1 MSSAPENQNT
11 ALNTIK
17 EKWNDI
23 LFYLKSE
30 YEISDVSFKTWILPL
45 EVAAVDEQTIIVV
58 VPEENIGLNY
68 IRKKYYLPLKVSV
81 SEIMGQDYEIRFIL
95 PDDLDDVFEPPV
107 QDTSV
112 QQDVFERAGLNPK
125 YTFANFI
132 VGDNNNLAHAA
143 SLAVAESPAQ
153 VYNPLYIYGGVGLG
167 KTHLMQAIAH
177 FILSADPEKK
187 VLYVTSEN
195 FTNEIID
202 AIRNGNPQAN
212 SLFREKYRNVDI
224 LLIDDIQF
232 ISGKESTQEEFFH
245 TFNELYAHKK
255 QIIISSDKP
264 PKEIKGLEERLI
276 SRFLWGLP
284 IDLQSP
290 NYETRV
296 AILKKKIELEGSS
309 DIPDDVIFYIAA
321 NVSSNIR
328 ELEGALTKIIAY
340 SKLTSS
346 RITLEF
352 AEDVLKDLFTDHH
365 EITPD
370 DVIKIVSE
378 HFGIAVSD
386 ITSKKKSRDIVY
398 PRQLCMYLSRTLTDA
413 AQSLIGKKL
422 GNRDHTTVIHGYEK
436 IQSEIDK
443 NEKIRNDVEILKKKI
458 SPY

>member
-1 MSSAPENQNT
+1 MQDKQDNQQY
-11 ALNTIK
+11 LNMIR
-17 EKWNDI
+17 EKWSDI
-23 LFYLKSE
+23 LFYLKNE
-30 YEISDVSFKTWILPL
+30 YEISDVSFKTWILPI
-45 EVAAVDEQTIIVV
+45 EVAAVDGHTIILV
-58 VPEENIGLNY
+58 VPEESIGLNY
-68 IRKKYYLPLKVSV
+68 IKKKYYLPLKVSI
-81 SEIMGQDYEIRFIL
+81 SEITGQDFDIRFIL
-95 PDDLDDVFEPPV
+95 PDDYAADYETPVPEPPK
-107 QDTSV
+107 
-112 QQDVFERAGLNPK
+112 QQDVFEQAGLNPK

-153 VYNPLYIYGGVGLG
+153 IYNPLYIYGGVGLG

-177 FILSADPEKK
+177 FILTADPEKK

-264 PKEIKGLEERLI
+264 PKEIKGLEDRLI

-296 AILKKKIELEGSS
+296 AILKKKIELEGSA
-309 DIPDDVIFYIAA
+309 DIPDDVVCYIAA

-346 RITLEF
+346 EITLDF

-378 HFGIAVSD
+378 HFGISVSD

-436 IQSEIDK
+436 IQSDIDK
-443 NEKIRNDVEILKKKI
+443 NEKVKNDVEILKKKI

>member
-1 MSSAPENQNT
+1 MSWKRSDRM
-11 ALNTIK
+11 LNTIR
-17 EKWNDI
+17 EKWSDI
-23 LFYLKSE
+23 LYYLKNE
-30 YEISDVSFKTWILPL
+30 YDISDVSFKTWLLPL
-45 EVAAVDEQTIIVV
+45 EVTAVEDGTIVIM
-58 VPEENIGLNY
+58 VPEESIGLSY
-68 IRKKYYLPLKVSV
+68 IKKKYYLPLKVSV
-81 SEIMGQDYEIRFIL
+81 SEVTGQDLDIDFIL
-95 PDDLDDVFEPPV
+95 PDQVKEYFTPIPDN
-107 QDTSV
+107 QGS
-112 QQDVFERAGLNPK
+112 QDVFEKAGLNPK
-125 YTFANFI
+125 YTFSNFI

-143 SLAVAESPAQ
+143 SLAVAESPAEI
-153 VYNPLYIYGGVGLG
+153 YNPLYIYGGVGLG

-202 AIRNGNPQAN
+202 AIRNGSPQAN
-212 SLFREKYRNVDI
+212 SRFREKYRNADV

-245 TFNELYAHKK
+245 TFNDLYEHKK

-296 AILKKKIELEGSS
+296 AILKKKIELEGAPP
-309 DIPDDVIFYIAA
+309 IPDEVIFYIAA

-328 ELEGALTKIIAY
+328 ELEGSLTKIIAY

-346 RITLEF
+346 DITLEF
-352 AEDVLKDLFTDHH
+352 AEGVLKDLFTDSQR

-370 DVIKIVSE
+370 NIIKIVAE
-378 HFGIAVSD
+378 HFGISVSD
-386 ITSKKKSRDIVY
+386 LSSKKKSSDVVY
-398 PRQLCMYLSRTLTDA
+398 PRQLAMYLCRTLTEA
-413 AQSLIGKKL
+413 ALSLIGKKL
-422 GNRDHTTVIHGYEK
+422 GNRDHSTVLHGYEK
-436 IQSEIDK
+436 IQSEIDIDERTK
-443 NEKIRNDVEILKKKI
+443 NDVEILKKKI
-458 SPY
+458 CPY

>member
-1 MSSAPENQNT
+1 MSWKRSDRM
-11 ALNTIK
+11 LNTIR
-17 EKWNDI
+17 EKWSDI
-23 LFYLKSE
+23 LYYLKNE
-30 YEISDVSFKTWILPL
+30 YDISDVSFKTWLLPL
-45 EVAAVDEQTIIVV
+45 EVTAVEDGTIVIM
-58 VPEENIGLNY
+58 VPEESIGLSY
-68 IRKKYYLPLKVSV
+68 IKKKYYLPLKVSV
-81 SEIMGQDYEIRFIL
+81 SEVTGQDLDIEFIL
-95 PDDLDDVFEPPV
+95 PDQVKDYFTPIPDN
-107 QDTSV
+107 QGS
-112 QQDVFERAGLNPK
+112 QDVFEKAGLNPK
-125 YTFANFI
+125 YTFSNFI

-143 SLAVAESPAQ
+143 SLAVAESPAEI
-153 VYNPLYIYGGVGLG
+153 YNPLYIYGGVGLG

-202 AIRNGNPQAN
+202 AIRNGSPQAN
-212 SLFREKYRNVDI
+212 SRFREKYRNADV

-245 TFNELYAHKK
+245 TFNDLYEHKK

-296 AILKKKIELEGSS
+296 AILKKKIELEGAPP
-309 DIPDDVIFYIAA
+309 IPDEVIFYIAA

-328 ELEGALTKIIAY
+328 ELEGSLTKIIAY

-346 RITLEF
+346 DITLEF
-352 AEDVLKDLFTDHH
+352 AEGVLKDLFTDSQR

-370 DVIKIVSE
+370 NIIKIVAE
-378 HFGIAVSD
+378 HFGISVSD
-386 ITSKKKSRDIVY
+386 LSSKKKSSDVVY
-398 PRQLCMYLSRTLTDA
+398 PRQLAMYLCRTLTEA
-413 AQSLIGKKL
+413 ALSLIGKKL
-422 GNRDHTTVIHGYEK
+422 GNRDHSTVLHGYEK
-436 IQSEIDK
+436 IQSEIDID
-443 NEKIRNDVEILKKKI
+443 EKTKNDVEILKKKI
-458 SPY
+458 CPY

>member
-1 MSSAPENQNT
+1 M
-11 ALNTIK
+11 LNTIR
-17 EKWNDI
+17 EKWSDI
-23 LFYLKSE
+23 LYYLKNE
-30 YEISDVSFKTWILPL
+30 YDISDVSFKTWLLPL
-45 EVAAVDEQTIIVV
+45 EVTAVEDGTIVIM
-58 VPEENIGLNY
+58 VPEESIGLSY
-68 IRKKYYLPLKVSV
+68 IKKKYYLPLKVSV
-81 SEIMGQDYEIRFIL
+81 SEVTGQDLDIEFIL
-95 PDDLDDVFEPPV
+95 PDQVKEYFTPIPDN
-107 QDTSV
+107 QGS
-112 QQDVFERAGLNPK
+112 QDVFEKAGLNPK
-125 YTFANFI
+125 YTFSNFI

-143 SLAVAESPAQ
+143 SLAVAESPAEI
-153 VYNPLYIYGGVGLG
+153 YNPLYIYGGVGLG

-202 AIRNGNPQAN
+202 AIRNGSPQAN
-212 SLFREKYRNVDI
+212 SRFREKYRNADV

-245 TFNELYAHKK
+245 TFNDLYEHKK

-296 AILKKKIELEGSS
+296 AILKKKIELEGAPP
-309 DIPDDVIFYIAA
+309 IPDEVIFYIAA

-328 ELEGALTKIIAY
+328 ELEGSLTKIIAY

-346 RITLEF
+346 DITLEF
-352 AEDVLKDLFTDHH
+352 AEGVLKDLFTDSQR

-370 DVIKIVSE
+370 NIIKIVAE
-378 HFGIAVSD
+378 HFGISVSD
-386 ITSKKKSRDIVY
+386 LSSKKKSSDVVY
-398 PRQLCMYLSRTLTDA
+398 PRQLAMYLCRTLTEA
-413 AQSLIGKKL
+413 ALSLIGKKL
-422 GNRDHTTVIHGYEK
+422 GNRDHSTVLHGYEK
-436 IQSEIDK
+436 IQSEIDIDERTK
-443 NEKIRNDVEILKKKI
+443 NDVEILKKKI
-458 SPY
+458 CPY

>member
-1 MSSAPENQNT
+1 MSWKRSDRM
-11 ALNTIK
+11 LNTIR
-17 EKWNDI
+17 EKWSDI
-23 LFYLKSE
+23 LYYLKNE
-30 YEISDVSFKTWILPL
+30 YDISDVSFKTWLLPL
-45 EVAAVDEQTIIVV
+45 EVTAVEDGTIVIM
-58 VPEENIGLNY
+58 VPEESIGLSY
-68 IRKKYYLPLKVSV
+68 IKKKYYLPLKVSV
-81 SEIMGQDYEIRFIL
+81 SEVTGQDLDIEFIL
-95 PDDLDDVFEPPV
+95 PDQVREYFTPIPDN
-107 QDTSV
+107 QGS
-112 QQDVFERAGLNPK
+112 QDVFEKAGLNPK
-125 YTFANFI
+125 YTFSNFI

-143 SLAVAESPAQ
+143 SLAVAESPAEI
-153 VYNPLYIYGGVGLG
+153 YNPLYIYGGVGLG

-202 AIRNGNPQAN
+202 AIRNGSPQAN
-212 SLFREKYRNVDI
+212 SRFREKYRNADV

-245 TFNELYAHKK
+245 TFNDLYEHKK

-296 AILKKKIELEGSS
+296 AILKKKIELEGAPP
-309 DIPDDVIFYIAA
+309 IPDEVIFYIAA

-328 ELEGALTKIIAY
+328 ELEGSLTKIIAY

-346 RITLEF
+346 DITLEF
-352 AEDVLKDLFTDHH
+352 AEGVLKDLFTDSQR

-370 DVIKIVSE
+370 NIIKIVAE
-378 HFGIAVSD
+378 HFGISVSD
-386 ITSKKKSRDIVY
+386 LSSKKKSSDVVY
-398 PRQLCMYLSRTLTDA
+398 PRQLAMYLCRTLTEA
-413 AQSLIGKKL
+413 ALSLIGKKL
-422 GNRDHTTVIHGYEK
+422 GNRDHSTVLHGYEK
-436 IQSEIDK
+436 IQSEIDID
-443 NEKIRNDVEILKKKI
+443 EKTKNDVEILKKKI
-458 SPY
+458 CPY

>member
-1 MSSAPENQNT
+1 MSWKRSDRM
-11 ALNTIK
+11 LNTIR
-17 EKWNDI
+17 EKWSDI
-23 LFYLKSE
+23 LYYLKNE
-30 YEISDVSFKTWILPL
+30 YDISDVSFKTWLLPL
-45 EVAAVDEQTIIVV
+45 EVTAVEDGTIVIM
-58 VPEENIGLNY
+58 VPEESIGLSY
-68 IRKKYYLPLKVSV
+68 IKKKYYLPLKVSV
-81 SEIMGQDYEIRFIL
+81 SEVTGQDLDIEFIL
-95 PDDLDDVFEPPV
+95 PDQVKEYFTPIPDN
-107 QDTSV
+107 QGS
-112 QQDVFERAGLNPK
+112 QDVFEKAGLNPK
-125 YTFANFI
+125 YTFSNFI

-143 SLAVAESPAQ
+143 SLAVAESPAEI
-153 VYNPLYIYGGVGLG
+153 YNPLYIYGGVGLG

-202 AIRNGNPQAN
+202 AIRNGSPQAN
-212 SLFREKYRNVDI
+212 SRFREKYRNADV

-245 TFNELYAHKK
+245 TFNDLYEHKK

-296 AILKKKIELEGSS
+296 AILKKKIELEGAPP
-309 DIPDDVIFYIAA
+309 IPDEVIFYIAA

-328 ELEGALTKIIAY
+328 ELEGSLTKIIAY

-346 RITLEF
+346 DITLEF
-352 AEDVLKDLFTDHH
+352 AEGVLKDLFTDSQR

-370 DVIKIVSE
+370 NIIKIVAE
-378 HFGIAVSD
+378 HFGISVSD
-386 ITSKKKSRDIVY
+386 LSSKKKSSDVVY
-398 PRQLCMYLSRTLTDA
+398 PRQLAMYLCRTLTEA
-413 AQSLIGKKL
+413 ALSLIGKKL
-422 GNRDHTTVIHGYEK
+422 GNRDHSTVLHGYEK
-436 IQSEIDK
+436 IQSEIDIDERTK
-443 NEKIRNDVEILKKKI
+443 NDVEILKKKI
-458 SPY
+458 CPY

>member
-1 MSSAPENQNT
+1 MSWKRSDRM
-11 ALNTIK
+11 LNTIR
-17 EKWNDI
+17 EKWSDI
-23 LFYLKSE
+23 LYYLKNE
-30 YEISDVSFKTWILPL
+30 YDISDVSFKTWLLPL
-45 EVAAVDEQTIIVV
+45 EVTAVEDGTIVIM
-58 VPEENIGLNY
+58 VPEESIGLSY
-68 IRKKYYLPLKVSV
+68 IKKKYYLPLKVSV
-81 SEIMGQDYEIRFIL
+81 SEVTGQDLDIEFIL
-95 PDDLDDVFEPPV
+95 PDQVKEYFTPIPDN
-107 QDTSV
+107 QGS
-112 QQDVFERAGLNPK
+112 QDVFEKAGLNPK
-125 YTFANFI
+125 YTFSNFI

-143 SLAVAESPAQ
+143 SLAVAESPTEI
-153 VYNPLYIYGGVGLG
+153 YNPLYIYGGVGLG

-202 AIRNGNPQAN
+202 AIRNGSPQAN
-212 SLFREKYRNVDI
+212 SRFREKYRNADV

-245 TFNELYAHKK
+245 TFNDLYEHKK

-296 AILKKKIELEGSS
+296 AILKKKIELEGAPP
-309 DIPDDVIFYIAA
+309 IPDEVIFYIAA

-328 ELEGALTKIIAY
+328 ELEGSLTKIIAY

-346 RITLEF
+346 DITLEF
-352 AEDVLKDLFTDHH
+352 AEGVLKDLFTDSQR

-370 DVIKIVSE
+370 NIIKIVAE
-378 HFGIAVSD
+378 HFGISVSD
-386 ITSKKKSRDIVY
+386 LSSKKKSSDVVY
-398 PRQLCMYLSRTLTDA
+398 PRQLAMYLCRTLTEA
-413 AQSLIGKKL
+413 ALSLIGKKL
-422 GNRDHTTVIHGYEK
+422 GNRDHSTVLHGYEK
-436 IQSEIDK
+436 IQSEIDID
-443 NEKIRNDVEILKKKI
+443 EKTKNDVEILKKKI
-458 SPY
+458 CPY

>member
-1 MSSAPENQNT
+1 MSWKRSDRM
-11 ALNTIK
+11 LNTIR
-17 EKWNDI
+17 EKWSDI
-23 LFYLKSE
+23 LYYLKNE
-30 YEISDVSFKTWILPL
+30 YDISDVSFKTWLLPL
-45 EVAAVDEQTIIVV
+45 EVTAVEDGTIVIM
-58 VPEENIGLNY
+58 VPEESIGLSY
-68 IRKKYYLPLKVSV
+68 IKKKYYLPLKVSV
-81 SEIMGQDYEIRFIL
+81 SEVTGQDLDIEFIL
-95 PDDLDDVFEPPV
+95 PDQVKEYFTPIPDN
-107 QDTSV
+107 QGS
-112 QQDVFERAGLNPK
+112 QDVFEKAGLNPK
-125 YTFANFI
+125 YTFSNFI

-143 SLAVAESPAQ
+143 SLAVAESPAEI
-153 VYNPLYIYGGVGLG
+153 YNPLYIYGGVGLG

-202 AIRNGNPQAN
+202 AIRNGSPQAN
-212 SLFREKYRNVDI
+212 SRFREKYRNADV

-245 TFNELYAHKK
+245 TFNDLYEHKK

-296 AILKKKIELEGSS
+296 AILKKKIELEGAPP
-309 DIPDDVIFYIAA
+309 IPDEVIFYIAA

-328 ELEGALTKIIAY
+328 ELEGSLTKIIAY

-346 RITLEF
+346 DITLEF
-352 AEDVLKDLFTDHH
+352 AEGVLKDLFTDSQR

-370 DVIKIVSE
+370 NIIKIVAE
-378 HFGIAVSD
+378 HFGISVSD
-386 ITSKKKSRDIVY
+386 LSSKKKSSDVVY
-398 PRQLCMYLSRTLTDA
+398 PRQLAMYLCRTLTEA
-413 AQSLIGKKL
+413 ALSLIGKKL
-422 GNRDHTTVIHGYEK
+422 GNRDHSTVLHGYEK
-436 IQSEIDK
+436 IQSEIDID
-443 NEKIRNDVEILKKKI
+443 EKTKNDVEILKKKI
-458 SPY
+458 CPY

>member
-1 MSSAPENQNT
+1 M
-11 ALNTIK
+11 LNTIR
-17 EKWNDI
+17 EKWSDI
-23 LFYLKSE
+23 LYYLKNE
-30 YEISDVSFKTWILPL
+30 YDISDVSFKTWLLPL
-45 EVAAVDEQTIIVV
+45 EVTAVEDGTIVIM
-58 VPEENIGLNY
+58 VPEESIGLSY
-68 IRKKYYLPLKVSV
+68 IKKKYYLPLKVSV
-81 SEIMGQDYEIRFIL
+81 SEVTGQDLDIEFIL
-95 PDDLDDVFEPPV
+95 PDQVREYFQPIPDN
-107 QDTSV
+107 QGS
-112 QQDVFERAGLNPK
+112 QDVFEKAGLNPK
-125 YTFANFI
+125 YTFSNFI

-143 SLAVAESPAQ
+143 SLAVAESPAEI
-153 VYNPLYIYGGVGLG
+153 YNPLYIYGGVGLG

-202 AIRNGNPQAN
+202 AIRNGSPQAN
-212 SLFREKYRNVDI
+212 SRFREKYRNADV

-245 TFNELYAHKK
+245 TFNDLYEHKK

-296 AILKKKIELEGSS
+296 AILKKKIELEGAPP
-309 DIPDDVIFYIAA
+309 IPDEVIFYIAA

-328 ELEGALTKIIAY
+328 ELEGSLTKIIAY

-346 RITLEF
+346 DITLEF
-352 AEDVLKDLFTDHH
+352 AEGVLKDLFTDSQR

-370 DVIKIVSE
+370 NIIKIVAE
-378 HFGIAVSD
+378 HFGISVSD
-386 ITSKKKSRDIVY
+386 LSSKKKSSDVVY
-398 PRQLCMYLSRTLTDA
+398 PRQLAMYLCRTLTEA
-413 AQSLIGKKL
+413 ALSLIGKKL
-422 GNRDHTTVIHGYEK
+422 GNRDHSTVLHGYEK
-436 IQSEIDK
+436 IQSEIDID
-443 NEKIRNDVEILKKKI
+443 EKTKNDVEILKKKI
-458 SPY
+458 CPY

>member
-1 MSSAPENQNT
+1 MSDKLEM
-11 ALNTIK
+11 IK
-17 EKWNDI
+17 EKWPDV
-23 LFYLKSE
+23 LVYLKNE

-45 EVAAVDEQTIIVV
+45 EIAAVDDHAIVLI
-58 VPEENIGLNY
+58 VPEESIGLNY
-68 IRKKYYLPLKVSV
+68 IKKKYYLPLKVSV
-81 SEIMGQDYEIRFIL
+81 SEVTGQDYDIQFVL
-95 PDDLDDVFEPPV
+95 PDEFEKDTAAPP
-107 QDTSV
+107 QEPLK
-112 QQDVFERAGLNPK
+112 QQDRFEKAGLNPK

-143 SLAVAESPAQ
+143 SLAVAESPAK
-153 VYNPLYIYGGVGLG
+153 VYNPLFIYGGVGLG

-177 FILSADPEKK
+177 FVLSADPDKK

-202 AIRNGNPQAN
+202 AIRNGNPQSN

-245 TFNELYAHKK
+245 TFNELYEHRK

-264 PKEIKGLEERLI
+264 PKDIKGLEERLI
-276 SRFLWGLP
+276 SRFLLGLP

-296 AILKKKIELEGSS
+296 AILKKKIELEEAA

-346 RITLEF
+346 KITLEF
-352 AEDVLKDLFTDHH
+352 AENVLKDLFTDHH
-365 EITPD
+365 EVTPD
-370 DVIKIVSE
+370 DIIKIVSE
-378 HFGIAVSD
+378 HFGISVAD
-386 ITSKKKSRDIVY
+386 ITSRKKSRDIVY
-398 PRQLCMYLSRTLTDA
+398 PRHLCMYLSRTLTDA

-436 IQSEIDK
+436 IQSDIDK
-443 NEKIRNDVEILKKKI
+443 NEKIKNDVEILKKKI